1 MSNVFPLIPV
11 TATEPEG
18 LVISCDD
25 CAFQHSDRCAECVVS
40 FICDLDEDESVVLDA
55 AEHRALRLLTDA
67 GLAPE
72 LHLTARSA
80 S

>member
-11 TATEPEG
+11 TAEESDG
-18 LVISCDD
+18 LVISCDE
-25 CAFQHSDRCAECVVS
+25 CVFQHSDRCSDCVVS
-40 FICDLDEDESVVLDA
+40 FICDLEDDEAVVLDA